1 MVESNVLIYLVR
13 RDMRV
18 SDNPILHRLSTSSDH
33 GFTHLLPLFVFLP
46 QQIEISGLLRD
57 GHESPYPEAKSAL
70 GRFWRCGPHRA
81 KFIAKTVW
89 NLKENLEKLGSDLTI
104 RAGALETVLRSII
117 GKLREK
123 QFNVG
128 AVWMVEEEGDEE
140 KKNEAALAEVCS
152 TAGIDLHVW
161 LDEKYFIDD
170 RDTKLASPQDLPDVY
185 TTYRKLME
193 PLREKPRP
201 VLARPEQGSLP
212 SRIEQSD
219 IVDGG
224 DPFGVPSSYEK
235 LEEAL
240 LAPLKVGLPEI
251 PPFPEGAISAHPFEG
266 GEDNAQKRLQ
276 DLMKLGYANTY
287 KDTRNGLLGPEFST
301 KLSAYLAQGCIT
313 ARQVHEALLAFEDGT
328 SESFAGTEGYGEGEN
343 EGTKAIH
350 FELLW
355 RDYMRLCT
363 KKFKSRLF
371 YQSGFRDDYS
381 IKWKS
386 PKPKEATSD
395 QSQTGAE
402 IQKTLKRLFAGTT
415 GMGLIDAS
423 QRELLYTGY
432 TSNRARQNVA
442 SFLAKHL
449 NIDWRYGAEWY
460 EMLLVDYDVNS
471 NWANWQYVSGVG
483 NDPRGEARIF
493 NPVKQGF
500 EYDKEGAYVKRWVP
514 EVRGLERL
522 ENVFQAWTTPEEDR
536 DRLGLVGLE
545 MVEHPVKKIDFV
557 VEGKPKNPRRPFNRR
572 RGRGRGGGGGAANGC
587 GCGGPNG
594 QRHPAIP
601 QRLAGEVHPQYGP
614 AGNFMQY
621 NNPNNSGGG
630 SFRGGGR
637 ANGDGYRGGWGYGG
651 GRGDYS
657 DGGYRGGRGGG
668 GGPWQH
674 NGWALPHR
682 SMQQWSPPM
691 ATPR

>member
-1 MVESNVLIYLVR
+1 
-13 RDMRV
+13 MRV
-18 SDNPILHRLSTSSDH
+18 SDNPILHKLSTSSDH
-33 GFTHLLPLFVFLP
+33 GFTHLLPLFIFLP
-46 QQIEISGLLRD
+46 QQVEISGLLRD

-104 RAGALETVLRSII
+104 RAGALETVLRSVIV
-117 GKLREK
+117 KLREK
-123 QFNVG
+123 QFNIG

-152 TAGIDLHVW
+152 KAGIDFHVW

-170 RDTKLASPQDLPDVY
+170 RDTKLACPQDLPDVY

-193 PLREKPRP
+193 PLREKPRR
-201 VLARPEQGSLP
+201 VLATPEQGSLP

-219 IVDGG
+219 IVDWG

-235 LEEAL
+235 LEEGL
-240 LAPLKVGLPEI
+240 LAPLKVGLPEV

-276 DLMKLGYANTY
+276 ALIKSGHANTY
-287 KDTRNGLLGPEFST
+287 NDTRNGLLGPEFST

-313 ARQVHEALLAFEDGT
+313 ARQVHEALLAFEDGR

-343 EGTKAIH
+343 EGTKTIR

-371 YQSGFRDDYS
+371 YQSGFRDDYGS
-381 IKWKS
+381 KWKS
-386 PKPKEATSD
+386 PKPKETTHS
-395 QSQTGAE
+395 QSQPNGE
-402 IQKTLKRLFAGTT
+402 IEKTLKRLFAGTT

-423 QRELLYTGY
+423 QRELVYTGY
-432 TSNRARQNVA
+432 TPNRARQNVA

-471 NWANWQYVSGVG
+471 NWANWQYMSGVG

-500 EYDKEGAYVKRWVP
+500 EYDKEGAYVKRWVS
-514 EVRGLERL
+514 ELRGLERL
-522 ENVFQAWTTPEEDR
+522 ENIFQAWTTPEGDR
-536 DRLGLVGLE
+536 DRLGLAGLE
-545 MVEHPVKKIDFV
+545 MVENPVKKIDFV

-587 GCGGPNG
+587 GCGGLNG
-594 QRHPAIP
+594 QRHPAATVP
-601 QRLAGEVHPQYGP
+601 QRPTSKDHRPYGP

-621 NNPNNSGGG
+621 NNTNGNSGDDA
-630 SFRGGGR
+630 FRGGGG
-637 ANGDGYRGGWGYGG
+637 ANGDGYRGGWGYS
-651 GRGDYS
+651 GRRADYRG
-657 DGGYRGGRGGG
+657 GGYRGGRGGG

-674 NGWALPHR
+674 NSWALPHR
-682 SMQQWSPPM
+682 QMQQWPPPM